1 MSSDSVF
8 ECYEQAESKVE
19 QALEHH
25 LLPDFSAN
33 MLEGNTA
40 LLRGPLGQTLCDRLY
55 RMQYLSAEHRA
66 GFTNIQ
72 EALRGQ
78 TSPYSGEVSQW
89 LSSFSTA
96 VKTLQAEAGL
106 RCDAWFGHKSF
117 TVLQQVYSFEA
128 PTELEDWFSKPA
140 CNKFLNRAI
149 YVRLRALGLL
159 PGKTRRFFTEPA
171 AHDLL
176 NQAVEAGLGYWQ
188 QLLYYWGALDPSIR
202 VTKLHLLQWLFDT
215 DGITQFLNDKAN
227 QLLEQHKQLT
237 RPIVWNN
244 ADNEVFPDVTP
255 AELPR
260 LSLRVIMAQARIEA
274 WLNGF
279 GSKQSDFA
287 KGGDFYPG
295 APIDAYRYS
304 EFFKPRYKTRY
315 TSTLPRLHPE
325 LKRVIRLWDDFERVK
340 HGTADKRLVRET
352 HIARA
357 IQKKQLTVI
366 GIALRTLHC
375 VCELDSLPL
384 QQTQLT
390 PTINQHYAA
399 LSKGERNP
407 ELWRKQSIGA
417 ACLDGLK
424 RAFKWLYKA
433 ASRVFFAISGFVQR
447 VIRVVKSVA
456 IQGMTLLSQVS
467 DIVGSGIELLINKV
481 FVDNDHFKVVGDHDF
496 DLTTLRS
503 AQCTESQMRDA
514 TVSMQHRARLFKVA
528 CGLFR
533 VLLSVFKVTT
543 GVITGRA
550 WEVID
555 GVLLMANYYQSITE
569 QDKQDFQ
576 LALREHHKAS

>member
-1 MSSDSVF
+1 MSLDTVL
-8 ECYEQAESKVE
+8 ECYQLAESKIE
-19 QALEHH
+19 QTLKHH
-25 LLPDFSAN
+25 LLPDFAAN
-33 MLEGNTA
+33 EVDKNVA
-40 LLRGPLGQTLCDRLY
+40 LLRGPIGQTLCDRLY
-55 RMQYLSAEHRA
+55 RMQYLSAEQRENFIDIQSVLRA
-66 GFTNIQ
+66 
-72 EALRGQ
+72 R
-78 TSPYSGEVSQW
+78 TSPWSHEVRQW
-89 LSSFSTA
+89 LSTFSTA
-96 VKTLQAEAGL
+96 IKTLQSEAGL
-106 RCDAWFGHKSF
+106 HCDAWFGHKSF

-128 PTELEDWFSKPA
+128 PTELEGWFSKPA
-140 CNKFLNRAI
+140 CSKFLNRAI

-171 AHDLL
+171 AHELL

-188 QLLYYWGALDPSIR
+188 QLLHYWGALDPHVR
-202 VTKLHLLQWLFDT
+202 VTKLNLLQWLFDT
-215 DGITQFLNDKAN
+215 DGITRFINTKAK
-227 QLLEQHKQLT
+227 QLFEQHKQLT

-244 ADNEVFPDVTP
+244 ADNDVFPDVTP
-255 AELPR
+255 TELPR

-315 TSTLPRLHPE
+315 TSALPRLHPE

-340 HGTADKRLVRET
+340 HGSADKRLVRET

-366 GIALRTLHC
+366 GIALRTLYC
-375 VCELDSLPL
+375 VCELDTLPS

-399 LSKGERNP
+399 LSKDERNP
-407 ELWRKQSIGA
+407 ELWHKQSIGA

-424 RAFKWLYKA
+424 RAFKWVYKTV
-433 ASRVFFAISGFVQR
+433 SRVFFAISGFVQR

-467 DIVGSGIELLINKV
+467 DIVGSGIELLVNKV
-481 FVDNDHFKVVGDHDF
+481 FVDKDHYKVVGDQDF
-496 DLTTLRS
+496 DLTTLHS
-503 AQCTESQMRDA
+503 AQCSELQIREG
-514 TVSMQHRARLFKVA
+514 TVAMLHRSMLFKIA
-528 CGLFR
+528 CGMFR
-533 VLLSVFKVTT
+533 ILLSVFKITA
-543 GVITGRA
+543 GVVTGRA

-555 GVLLMANYYQSITE
+555 GVLLMANYYQSISE
-569 QDKQDFQ
+569 QDKAKFQ
-576 LALREHHKAS
+576 LALEEYA

>member
-1 MSSDSVF
+1 MSLDNIR
-8 ECYEQAESKVE
+8 ECYQLAESKIE
-19 QALEHH
+19 QTLKHH

-33 MLEGNTA
+33 EVDKNEA

-55 RMQYLSAEHRA
+55 RMQYLSAEQRDNFIDIQSVLRA
-66 GFTNIQ
+66 H
-72 EALRGQ
+72 
-78 TSPYSGEVSQW
+78 TSPWSHEVGQW
-89 LSSFSTA
+89 LSTFSTA
-96 VKTLQAEAGL
+96 IKTLQSEAGL
-106 RCDAWFGHKSF
+106 HCDAWFGHKSF

-128 PTELEDWFSKPA
+128 PTELESWFSKPA
-140 CNKFLNRAI
+140 CSKFLNRAI

-159 PGKTRRFFTEPA
+159 PGKTRRFFTKPA
-171 AHDLL
+171 AHELL

-188 QLLYYWGALDPSIR
+188 QLLYYWGALDPNVR
-202 VTKLHLLQWLFDT
+202 ATKLNLLQWLFDT
-215 DGITQFLNDKAN
+215 DGITRFINTKAK
-227 QLLEQHKQLT
+227 QLFEQHKQLT
-237 RPIVWNN
+237 RPIVWNH

-287 KGGDFYPG
+287 QGGDFYPG

-315 TSTLPRLHPE
+315 TSALPRLHPE
-325 LKRVIRLWDDFERVK
+325 LKRIICLWDDFERVK
-340 HGTADKRLVRET
+340 RGSADKRLVRET

-375 VCELDSLPL
+375 VYELDTLPS
-384 QQTQLT
+384 QQTQLS

-399 LSKGERNP
+399 LSQDERNP
-407 ELWRKQSIGA
+407 ELWHKQSIGA

-424 RAFKWLYKA
+424 RAFKWVYKTV
-433 ASRVFFAISGFVQR
+433 SRVFYAISGFVQR

-467 DIVGSGIELLINKV
+467 DIVGSGIELLVNKV
-481 FVDNDHFKVVGDHDF
+481 LVDKEQFKVVGDQDF
-496 DLTTLRS
+496 DLTTLHS
-503 AQCTESQMRDA
+503 AQCSELQMREG
-514 TVSMQHRARLFKVA
+514 TVAMLHRSMLFKIA
-528 CGLFR
+528 CGMFR
-533 VLLSVFKVTT
+533 ILLSVFKITA
-543 GVITGRA
+543 GVVTGRA

-555 GVLLMANYYQSITE
+555 GVLLMANYYQSISE
-569 QDKQDFQ
+569 QDKAKFQ
-576 LALREHHKAS
+576 LALEGYA